1 MYTGM
6 LHTHTLVVMLFVIL
20 YLVKTT
26 LLMMDKNEMLRKFS
40 AKTKV
45 PEMIISFLFLATGIY
60 LAINTGNRGIW
71 LWVKIGIVALS
82 IPIAIIGFKRERK
95 PMALLAMM
103 CLVYAYGI
111 SETKS
116 PTFKK
121 EVSKEEFKNVATVDL
136 GNQIYEAKCKMCH
149 GPDGKLGLS
158 GAKDLTQSQLTPEQ
172 KIEIIRK
179 GKNAMAAYET
189 QLSDEQI
196 KSVAE
201 YVNNLK

>member
-1 MYTGM
+1 MDFKA
-6 LHTHTLVVMLFVIL
+6 LQHIHILLVAIFTIH
-20 YLVKTT
+20 YLIKGAM
-26 LLMMDKNEMLRKFS
+26 LLMDSPSLLAYRQ
-40 AKTKV
+40 KTKV

-82 IPIAIIGFKRERK
+82 IPIAIIGFKKERK

-121 EVSKEEFKNVATVDL
+121 EANKEEFKNVATVDL
-136 GNQIYEAKCKMCH
+136 GKQIYEAKCMLCH

-189 QLSDEQI
+189 QLSEEEI
-196 KSVAE
+196 KAVAE
-201 YVNNLK
+201 YVNGLK

>member
-6 LHTHTLVVMLFVIL
+6 LHTHTLVVMLFIIL
-20 YLVKTT
+20 YLIKTT
-26 LLMMDKNEMLRKFS
+26 LLMMDKNETLRKFS

-60 LAINTGNRGIW
+60 LAVNTGNGGIW

-95 PMALLAMM
+95 PMALLSMM

-121 EVSKEEFKNVATVDL
+121 EANKEEFKNVTTADL
-136 GNQIYEAKCKMCH
+136 GKQIYETKCMLCH

-158 GAKDLTQSQLTPEQ
+158 GAKDLTQSPLTSEK
-172 KIEIIRK
+172 KIEIIKK
-179 GKNAMAAYET
+179 GKNAMAGYET
-189 QLSDEQI
+189 QLSEEEI
-196 KSVAE
+196 KAVAE